1 MDYLQMAQA
10 LEFYKPQKLTI
21 RELKAE
27 VFKTISHY
35 PEYAKDLA
43 DNNERYYPPT
53 VRTSI
58 HKIANAILDK
68 PEFKFMVS
76 MLA

>member
-1 MDYLQMAQA
+1 MNYLQIAQA
-10 LEFYKPQKLTI
+10 LEFYKPQKLSI
-21 RELKAE
+21 KELKVE
-27 VFKTISHY
+27 VFKTIYHY

-43 DNNERYYPPT
+43 DNNERFFPST

-58 HKIANAILDK
+58 HKIADAILNN